1 MLRCLSLASSFSSF
15 LTFSSNT
22 HTHTHPHTP
31 SLKFSTQPNYNSTK
45 ICISFQK
52 HRFSHFWVLSFLPS
66 LFPLPIF
73 SLFLS
78 LSLSVI
84 TIIHW
89 KEAKLLSQSLRS
101 IHWIRNIRYV
111 PSFPSRSDFRS
122 DFSSS
127 LFLHFFSSSS
137 SSFFAFI
144 FFLSHLK

>member
-52 HRFSHFWVLSFLPS
+52 HRFSHFWVLFFLPS

-78 LSLSVI
+78 LSLCHNNNTLKGSKASLSI
-84 TIIHW
+84 SQIH
-89 KEAKLLSQSLRS
+89 SLDQKHQVRS
-101 IHWIRNIRYV
+101 FISISIWFQIW
-111 PSFPSRSDFRS
+111 F
-122 DFSSS
+122 
-127 LFLHFFSSSS
+127 LFLSLSSFLFFFFFFFFCFHFFYH
-137 SSFFAFI
+137 I
-144 FFLSHLK
+144 